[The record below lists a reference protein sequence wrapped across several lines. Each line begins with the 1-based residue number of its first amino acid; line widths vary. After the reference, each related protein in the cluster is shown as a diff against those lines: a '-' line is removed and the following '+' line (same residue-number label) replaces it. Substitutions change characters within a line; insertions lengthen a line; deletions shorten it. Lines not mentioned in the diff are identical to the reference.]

1 MELRARVQLSL
12 IPQVWYTISMN
23 NQKTNDDVLG
33 DDAPVEIVNIDDL
46 EKEEPEDSTVSTSDY
61 GDDVDDTT
69 PAEAEETI
77 EKADEIIGE
86 DEKEHPGF

>member
-1 MELRARVQLSL
+1 M
-12 IPQVWYTISMN
+12 WYDAYMSN

-33 DDAPVEIVNIDDL
+33 EDLPVEVVGLDEL
-46 EKEEPEDSTVSTSDY
+46 EKEEPEDSTVNTSDY

-77 EKADEIIGE
+77 EKADDIITE

>member
-1 MELRARVQLSL
+1 
-12 IPQVWYTISMN
+12 MN
-23 NQKTNDDVLG
+23 INQKTNDDVLD
-33 DDAPVEIVNIDDL
+33 DDASVEIVSLDEL
-46 EKEEPEDSTVSTSDY
+46 EKEEPEDSTVNTSDY

-69 PAEAEETI
+69 PTEAEETI

>member
-1 MELRARVQLSL
+1 MN
-12 IPQVWYTISMN
+12 N
-23 NQKTNDDVLG
+23 NQKTNDDVLS
-33 DDAPVEIVNIDDL
+33 DDASVEIIGLDEL

-77 EKADEIIGE
+77 EKADEIISE
-86 DEKEHPGF
+86 DEKEHPF

>member
-1 MELRARVQLSL
+1 MN
-12 IPQVWYTISMN
+12 N
-23 NQKTNDDVLG
+23 NQKTNDDVLS
-33 DDAPVEIVNIDDL
+33 DDAPVEIIGLDEL
-46 EKEEPEDSTVSTSDY
+46 EKEEPEDSTVNTSDY

-69 PAEAEETI
+69 PAEAEKTI

>member
-12 IPQVWYTISMN
+12 IPQKHDIINFMN
-23 NQKTNDDVLG
+23 TNQKTNDDNV
-33 DDAPVEIVNIDDL
+33 PVEIIGLDEL
-46 EKEEPEDSTVSTSDY
+46 EKEEPEDSTVNTSDY

-77 EKADEIIGE
+77 EKADEIIAE

>member
-1 MELRARVQLSL
+1 
-12 IPQVWYTISMN
+12 MN
-23 NQKTNDDVLG
+23 TNQKTNDDVLSDG
-33 DDAPVEIVNIDDL
+33 APVEIIGLDEL

-69 PAEAEETI
+69 PKEAEDSI
-77 EKADEIIGE
+77 DKADDIIAE